1 MTIHSDRRRRIEIR
15 PLLSSARS
23 RVQFFITHTRMMTW
37 ERRSSLTREVA
48 PQLRKR
54 DLGRLRFPW
63 LREFPFYHF
72 HDRNQPSFCPAPP
85 PPPSR
90 RRLQFQAVRIWIV
103 YHYVHRSRLLR
114 LRRRFRAAANEE
126 LLLSF
131 LRMRGPPL
139 TEDKSSMGSPPLWPS
154 SPLLDTLPFFLS
166 RRRSTV
172 IGIQ

>member
-1 MTIHSDRRRRIEIR
+1 MGKTEFD
-15 PLLSSARS
+15 
-23 RVQFFITHTRMMTW
+23 TRGSPGIAKRETW
-37 ERRSSLTREVA
+37 AGFGSHGS
-48 PQLRKR
+48 
-54 DLGRLRFPW
+54 G
-63 LREFPFYHF
+63 
-72 HDRNQPSFCPAPP
+72 S
-85 PPPSR
+85 PPSIISMIVINPLSALLLLLLLVPPS

-126 LLLSF
+126 LLLSSF
-131 LRMRGPPL
+131 TLGKRGPPL